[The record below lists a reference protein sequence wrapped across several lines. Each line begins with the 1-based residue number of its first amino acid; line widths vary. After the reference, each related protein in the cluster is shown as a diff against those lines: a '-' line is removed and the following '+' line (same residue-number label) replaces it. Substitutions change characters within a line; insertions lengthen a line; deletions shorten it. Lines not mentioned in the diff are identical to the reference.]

1 MSTGENWNQ
10 IMTDCMASSIYG
22 APLFIIYIIFIQN
35 VMLKLF
41 VLVLLNDF
49 NDFFYNSD
57 NPLNKF
63 YVDLEVFKI

>member
-1 MSTGENWNQ
+1 
-10 IMTDCMASSIYG
+10 MASSIYG

-49 NDFFYNSD
+49 NDIFYNSD

-63 YVDLEVFKI
+63 YNDLEIFKI

>member
-1 MSTGENWNQ
+1 
-10 IMTDCMASSIYG
+10 MASSIYG

-41 VLVLLNDF
+41 VLVLSNDF

-63 YVDLEVFKI
+63 YNDLKIFKI